1 MSSLRSTLLEPED
14 MDDPKYSDEYLT
26 LRAQCFQKLSH
37 QLNHHV
43 RQVYEFASIWVEQG
57 HLDTEGIEE
66 QFEQYLISTLENSY
80 AKSN

>member
-1 MSSLRSTLLEPED
+1 LSSLRNTLLEPKD
-14 MDDPKYSDEYLT
+14 MDDPKYSDEYLL
-26 LRAQCFQKLSH
+26 LRAECFQRLSH
-37 QLNHHV
+37 QLSNHV

-57 HLDTEGIEE
+57 HLDAEGIEE